1 MNLTGTNCSA
11 ISTENVLPFNILC
24 FRNLQSHTDA
34 AAAATITPPTT
45 VTDAAAEAVDRYGPK
60 LNLRNKSFV
69 WDPILKI
76 IKTC

>member
-24 FRNLQSHTDA
+24 FRNLQSHT
-34 AAAATITPPTT
+34 AAATITPPTT
-45 VTDAAAEAVDRYGPK
+45 ATDAAAEAVDRYGPK
-60 LNLRNKSFV
+60 LNLQNKSFV
-69 WDPILKI
+69 WDPILNI